1 MKPMPTIAE
10 AITQGSHTLDAAG
23 IDQALLTAG
32 LLLRFVLGVDRTYL
46 LTRADEEID
55 QTRYRRYLSLID
67 RRAAGEPAQY
77 LIGYQEFYGLN
88 FVVSPDVLIP
98 RPETEFLVERVL
110 KLVSEGELDSPMIVD
125 VGTGSGCIAVTLAV
139 KLQRAR
145 VIATDVSGSA
155 LQIAS
160 TNAADHGVTDRIEF
174 LEGDLLDPLDSR
186 FLESVDI
193 VASNPPY
200 VEERGRDE
208 LQREVRD
215 WEPQSALFGGTDGL
229 DFYRRLVVEARK
241 YLTPGG
247 HLVLEVGYGQLDAIA
262 SMLPGLGWEVVDVTR
277 DLQDVP
283 RVLTLEKNV

>member
-1 MKPMPTIAE
+1 MPTIAE
-10 AITQGSHTLDAAG
+10 AITRGSHKLDAAG

-77 LIGYQEFYGLN
+77 LIGYQEFYGLD

-98 RPETEFLVERVL
+98 RSETEFLVERVL
-110 KLVSEGELDSPMIVD
+110 KLVDDHPLESPLIVD

-139 KLQRAR
+139 KLQQAR
-145 VIATDVSGSA
+145 VIATDVSRSA

-160 TNAADHGVTDRIEF
+160 TNAANHGVTDRIDF

-186 FLESVDI
+186 SVDAVDI

-200 VEERGRDE
+200 VEERSRDE

-215 WEPQSALFGGTDGL
+215 WEPQSALFGGADGL
-229 DFYRRLVVEARK
+229 DFYRRLVIEARR
-241 YLTPGG
+241 YLKADG
-247 HLVLEVGYGQLDAIA
+247 HLVLEVGYGQLDAIGE
-262 SMLPGLGWEVVDVTR
+262 MLPGLGWEVIDVIR
-277 DLQDVP
+277 DLQDIP
-283 RVLTLEKNV
+283 RVLTLQRCSTK

>member
-77 LIGYQEFYGLN
+77 LIGYQEFYGLD
-88 FVVSPDVLIP
+88 FVVSADVLIP

-110 KLVSEGELDSPMIVD
+110 KLVSERDLDSPTIVD

-139 KLQRAR
+139 KLQQAR
-145 VIATDVSGSA
+145 VIATDVSDSA

-160 TNAADHGVTDRIEF
+160 TNAANHGVTDRIEF
-174 LEGDLLDPLDSR
+174 LEGDLFDPLDS
-186 FLESVDI
+186 LLASVDI

-241 YLTPGG
+241 YLKPGG
-247 HLVLEVGYGQLDAIA
+247 HLVMEVGYGQLDAIA
-262 SMLPGLGWEVVDVTR
+262 AMLSGLGWEVVDVIR
-277 DLQDVP
+277 DLQDIP
-283 RVLTLEKNV
+283 RVLTLQKVS

>member
-1 MKPMPTIAE
+1 MPTIAE
-10 AITQGSHTLDAAG
+10 ALTRGSHKLDAAG

-77 LIGYQEFYGLN
+77 LIGYQEFYGLD

-110 KLVSEGELDSPMIVD
+110 KLVDDHPLESPLIVD

-139 KLQRAR
+139 KLQQAR
-145 VIATDVSGSA
+145 VIATDVSRSA

-160 TNAADHGVTDRIEF
+160 TNAANHGVTDRIDF

-186 FLESVDI
+186 SVDAVDI

-200 VEERGRDE
+200 VEERSRDE

-215 WEPQSALFGGTDGL
+215 WEPQSALFGGADGL
-229 DFYRRLVVEARK
+229 DFYRRLVIEARR
-241 YLTPGG
+241 YLKADG
-247 HLVLEVGYGQLDAIA
+247 HLVLEVGYGQLDAIGE
-262 SMLPGLGWEVVDVTR
+262 MLPGLGWEVIDVIR
-277 DLQDVP
+277 DLQDIP
-283 RVLTLEKNV
+283 RVLTLQRCSTK